1 MQPRV
6 RGELGA
12 LLVNC
17 HVSQQLK
24 EAYWA
29 DHSAAATAIK
39 EGGPA
44 KRTRAALKHAG
55 AIADELQQPGAR
67 GGDFKAN
74 PEAKDAEKL
83 LETHDCNTLKSDQ
96 YEDQKRTTA
105 GALFMVSAC
114 GLFIGEASAC
124 APLPRR

>member
-1 MQPRV
+1 MPAPSPTSCSSQ
-6 RGELGA
+6 A
-12 LLVNC
+12 L
-17 HVSQQLK
+17 
-24 EAYWA
+24 
-29 DHSAAATAIK
+29 
-39 EGGPA
+39 P
-44 KRTRAALKHAG
+44 
-55 AIADELQQPGAR
+55 R

-83 LETHDCNTLKSDQ
+83 LETHDCNTLESDQ

-124 APLPRR
+124 APLPPGLVR